1 MEQEGVGLIRKTA
14 VNTAWLLLLIAVS
27 GLVYIRLA
35 PDDVALV
42 HVGPPSGAT
51 PESPVIGQG
60 SALFAADFKADP
72 ERMWQMVQ
80 QVVLSAPRTK
90 YLAGS
95 AEEGMITFVTR
106 SLVFG
111 FPDYTTV
118 TVEPNGQGSRVTLFG
133 RLRYGRSD
141 FGVNAKRLR
150 GWVKALEAL
159 DQAG

>member
-1 MEQEGVGLIRKTA
+1 MIRKTA
-14 VNTAWLLLLIAVS
+14 INTAWLLLMVALS

-42 HVGPPSGAT
+42 HVAPPSGAT
-51 PESPVIGQG
+51 PDSPVIGQG
-60 SALFAADFKADP
+60 SALFVADFNADP
-72 ERMWQMVQ
+72 EQMWQMLQ
-80 QVVLSAPRTK
+80 QVILSTPRTK

-95 AEEGMITFVTR
+95 VKDGMMTFVTR

-111 FPDYTTV
+111 FPDYTTISV
-118 TVEPNGQGSRVTLFG
+118 TQNEQGSRVTLFG

-150 GWVKALEAL
+150 GWVEALKAL

>member
-1 MEQEGVGLIRKTA
+1 MIRKTA
-14 VNTAWLLLLIAVS
+14 VNTAWLLLMIAVS
-27 GLVYIRLA
+27 GLVYIRMA

-42 HVGPPSGAT
+42 HVAPPTGT
-51 PESPVIGQG
+51 EPGVPVIGQG
-60 SALFAADFKADP
+60 SALFVTDYDATP
-72 ERMWQMVQ
+72 EQMWQAVQ
-80 QVVLSAPRTK
+80 QVIQSTPRTK

-95 AEEGMITFVTR
+95 AKDGMITYVTR

-118 TVEPNGQGSRVTLFG
+118 AVAQNEQGSRVTLFG

>member
-1 MEQEGVGLIRKTA
+1 MIRKTA
-14 VNTAWLLLLIAVS
+14 INTAWLLLMVAVS

-42 HVGPPSGAT
+42 HVAPPKGAT
-51 PESPVIGQG
+51 PDAPVIGTG
-60 SALFAADFKADP
+60 AALFVADFTTP
-72 ERMWQMVQ
+72 PQQMWELVQ
-80 QVVLSAPRTK
+80 QVILSTPRTK

-95 AEEGMITFVTR
+95 PEDGMITYVTR

-118 TVEPNGQGSRVTLFG
+118 TVTQNEQGSRVTLFG

>member
-1 MEQEGVGLIRKTA
+1 MIRKA
-14 VNTAWLLLLIAVS
+14 VVNTAWLLLLIAVS

-35 PDDVALV
+35 PDDVAQV
-42 HVGPPSGAT
+42 HVTPPTGAT
-51 PESPVIGQG
+51 PDAPVIGTG
-60 SALFAADFKADP
+60 AALFVADFNMRP
-72 ERMWQMVQ
+72 PQMWQMVQ
-80 QVVLSAPRTK
+80 QVILSTPRTK

-95 AEEGMITFVTR
+95 AEEGMITYVTR

-118 TVEPNGQGSRVTLFG
+118 TVTQNEQGSRVTLFG

-150 GWVKALEAL
+150 SWVKALKTL

>member
-1 MEQEGVGLIRKTA
+1 MIRKFL
-14 VNTAWLLLLIAVS
+14 VNTAWLVLMIVVS
-27 GLVYIRLA
+27 GLVYIRMA

-42 HVGPPSGAT
+42 HVAPPTGAE
-51 PESPVIGQG
+51 PGVPVIGQG
-60 SALFAADFKADP
+60 SALFVTDYDATP
-72 ERMWQMVQ
+72 EQMWRAVQ
-80 QVVLSAPRTK
+80 QVILSTPRTN

-95 AEEGMITFVTR
+95 AKDGMITYVTR
-106 SLVFG
+106 SMVFG

-118 TVEPNGQGSRVTLFG
+118 AVTQNEQGSRVTLFG

-150 GWVKALEAL
+150 GWVKALKSL

>member
-1 MEQEGVGLIRKTA
+1 MIRKTA
-14 VNTAWLLLLIAVS
+14 INTAWLLLMVALS

-42 HVGPPSGAT
+42 HVAPPSGAT
-51 PESPVIGQG
+51 PDSPVIGQG
-60 SALFAADFKADP
+60 SALFVADFNADP
-72 ERMWQMVQ
+72 EQMWQMLQ
-80 QVVLSAPRTK
+80 QVIQSTPRTK

-95 AEEGMITFVTR
+95 VKEGMITFVTR
-106 SLVFG
+106 SVVFG
-111 FPDYTTV
+111 FPDYTTITV
-118 TVEPNGQGSRVTLFG
+118 TQNEQGSRVTLFG

-150 GWVKALEAL
+150 GWIKALETL

>member
-1 MEQEGVGLIRKTA
+1 MIRKTA
-14 VNTAWLLLLIAVS
+14 VNTAWLLLMIVVS
-27 GLVYIRLA
+27 GLVYIRMA
-35 PDDVALV
+35 PDDVVLV
-42 HVGPPSGAT
+42 HVKPPTGAE
-51 PESPVIGQG
+51 PDVPVIGQG
-60 SALFAADFKADP
+60 SALFVADYDATP
-72 ERMWQMVQ
+72 EQMWQATQ
-80 QVVLSAPRTK
+80 QVIQSTPRTK

-95 AEEGMITFVTR
+95 AEDGMITYVTR

-118 TVEPNGQGSRVTLFG
+118 AVTQNEQGSRVTLFG

-150 GWVKALEAL
+150 DWVKALKAL

>member
-1 MEQEGVGLIRKTA
+1 MIRKT
-14 VNTAWLLLLIAVS
+14 VINTAWLLLMVALS

-42 HVGPPSGAT
+42 HVAPPSGAT
-51 PESPVIGQG
+51 PVSPVIGQG
-60 SALFAADFKADP
+60 GALYVADYNAPP
-72 ERMWQMVQ
+72 EQMWQMVQ
-80 QVVLSAPRTK
+80 QVILSTPRTK

-95 AEEGMITFVTR
+95 VGGGMMTFVTR

-118 TVEPNGQGSRVTLFG
+118 TVMQNEQGSRVTLFG
-133 RLRYGRSD
+133 HLRYGRSD

-150 GWVKALEAL
+150 EWVKALETL

>member
-1 MEQEGVGLIRKTA
+1 MIRKTA
-14 VNTAWLLLLIAVS
+14 INTAWLLLMVALS

-42 HVGPPSGAT
+42 HVAPPSGAT
-51 PESPVIGQG
+51 PDSPVIGQG
-60 SALFAADFKADP
+60 SALFVADFNADP
-72 ERMWQMVQ
+72 EQMWQMLQ
-80 QVVLSAPRTK
+80 QVIQSTPRTK

-95 AEEGMITFVTR
+95 VKEGMITFVTR
-106 SLVFG
+106 SVVFG
-111 FPDYTTV
+111 FPDYTTIIV
-118 TVEPNGQGSRVTLFG
+118 TQNEQGSRVTLFG

-150 GWVKALEAL
+150 GWIKALETL

>member
-1 MEQEGVGLIRKTA
+1 MIRKTA
-14 VNTAWLLLLIAVS
+14 INTAWMLLMIAVS

-35 PDDVALV
+35 PDDVTLV
-42 HVGPPSGAT
+42 HVAPPTGAT
-51 PESPVIGQG
+51 PDVPMIGSG
-60 SALFAADFKADP
+60 GALFVADFNAPP

-80 QVVLSAPRTK
+80 QVILSTPRTK

-95 AEEGMITFVTR
+95 AKEGMMTYVAR

-118 TVEPNGQGSRVTLFG
+118 TVTQNGQGSHVTLFG

-150 GWVKALEAL
+150 SWIKALKAL

>member
-1 MEQEGVGLIRKTA
+1 MIRKTMI
-14 VNTAWLLLLIAVS
+14 NTAWLLLMIAIS

-35 PDDVALV
+35 PDEVALV
-42 HVGPPSGAT
+42 HVAPPTGAT
-51 PESPVIGQG
+51 PDAPVIGPG
-60 SALFAADFKADP
+60 SALFVADFNTPPDRIWPA
-72 ERMWQMVQ
+72 VQ
-80 QVVLSAPRTK
+80 QVVLSTPRTK

-95 AEEGMITFVTR
+95 AKEGMITYVTR

-118 TVEPNGQGSRVTLFG
+118 TVTPTEQGSRITFYG

-141 FGVNAKRLR
+141 FGVNAARIR
-150 GWVKALEAL
+150 GWLDALEPL

>member
-1 MEQEGVGLIRKTA
+1 MIRKTV
-14 VNTAWLLLLIAVS
+14 VNTAWLLLMIALS

-42 HVGPPSGAT
+42 HVAPPTGAT
-51 PESPVIGQG
+51 PDAPVIGQG
-60 SALFAADFKADP
+60 GALFVADFNTP
-72 ERMWQMVQ
+72 PQQMWQMVQ
-80 QVVLSAPRTK
+80 QVVLSTPRTVF
-90 YLAGS
+90 LAGS
-95 AEEGMITFVTR
+95 AKAGMITYVTR

-111 FPDYTTV
+111 FPDYTTI
-118 TVEPNGQGSRVTLFG
+118 TVGQNGQGSRVTLFG

-150 GWVKALEAL
+150 GWVKALKAL

>member
-1 MEQEGVGLIRKTA
+1 MIRKTA
-14 VNTAWLLLLIAVS
+14 INTAWLLLMIALS

-42 HVGPPSGAT
+42 HVAPPRGAT
-51 PESPVIGQG
+51 PEAPVIEQG
-60 SALFAADFKADP
+60 GALFVADFNTP
-72 ERMWQMVQ
+72 PQQMWQMVQ
-80 QVVLSAPRTK
+80 QVVLSTPRTK

-95 AEEGMITFVTR
+95 AKAGMITYVTR

-118 TVEPNGQGSRVTLFG
+118 TVAPNGQGSRVTLFG

>member
-1 MEQEGVGLIRKTA
+1 MIRKTA
-14 VNTAWLLLLIAVS
+14 INTAWLLLMVALS

-42 HVGPPSGAT
+42 HVAPPSGAT
-51 PESPVIGQG
+51 PDSPVIGQG
-60 SALFAADFKADP
+60 SALFVADFNADP
-72 ERMWQMVQ
+72 EQMWQMLQ
-80 QVVLSAPRTK
+80 QVIQSTPRTK

-95 AEEGMITFVTR
+95 VKEGMITFVTR

-111 FPDYTTV
+111 FPDYTTITV
-118 TVEPNGQGSRVTLFG
+118 TQNEQGSRVTLFG

-150 GWVKALEAL
+150 GWVKTLEAL

>member
-1 MEQEGVGLIRKTA
+1 MIRKTA
-14 VNTAWLLLLIAVS
+14 INTAWLLLMVALS

-42 HVGPPSGAT
+42 HVAPPSGAT

-60 SALFAADFKADP
+60 SALFVADFNADP
-72 ERMWQMVQ
+72 QKMWQMVQ
-80 QVVLSAPRTK
+80 QVILSTPRTK

-95 AEEGMITFVTR
+95 AEGGMITYVTR

-118 TVEPNGQGSRVTLFG
+118 TVTQNEQGSRVTLFG

>member
-1 MEQEGVGLIRKTA
+1 MIRKTA
-14 VNTAWLLLLIAVS
+14 INTAWLLLMIALS

-35 PDDVALV
+35 PDDIAQLHVA
-42 HVGPPSGAT
+42 PPTGAT
-51 PESPVIGQG
+51 PDAPVIEQG
-60 SALFAADFKADP
+60 GALFVADFKAP
-72 ERMWQMVQ
+72 PQQMWHMLQ
-80 QVVLSAPRTK
+80 QVILPTPRTK

-95 AEEGMITFVTR
+95 AEEGMITYVTR

-150 GWVKALEAL
+150 GWVEALKAL

>member
-1 MEQEGVGLIRKTA
+1 MIRKTA
-14 VNTAWLLLLIAVS
+14 INTAWLLLMVALS

-42 HVGPPSGAT
+42 HVAPPSGAT
-51 PESPVIGQG
+51 PDSPVIGQG
-60 SALFAADFKADP
+60 SALFVADFNADP
-72 ERMWQMVQ
+72 EQMWQMLQ
-80 QVVLSAPRTK
+80 QVILSTPRTK

-95 AEEGMITFVTR
+95 VKDGMMTFVTR

-111 FPDYTTV
+111 FPDYTTISV
-118 TVEPNGQGSRVTLFG
+118 TQNEQGSRVTLFG

-150 GWVKALEAL
+150 GWIKALETL